1 MQYIFGPL
9 DAFSSKSFPSWLNNL
24 QISASWLAFLEV
36 IYKSTGV
43 FGFLV
48 VFESFLLFSIVNVT
62 ASLTVEIKTILADP
76 FINVLDGKLNKLNKE
91 QVNDIL
97 IDITNDI
104 IPESEDTIDENHK
117 ENCSK

>member
-48 VFESFLLFSIVNVT
+48 VFESFLLFSIVNV
-62 ASLTVEIKTILADP
+62 